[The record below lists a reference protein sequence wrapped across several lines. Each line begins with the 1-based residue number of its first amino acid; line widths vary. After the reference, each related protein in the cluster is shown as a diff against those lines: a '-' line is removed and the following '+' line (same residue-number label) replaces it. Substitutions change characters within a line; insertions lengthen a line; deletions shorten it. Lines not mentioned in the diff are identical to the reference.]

1 MNVSLTIRAALTAGV
16 AAGAFV
22 FASSAFADVP
32 AGCVK
37 GVDLATL
44 GPTSIVGHG
53 PHGEKAAS
61 PEVLKLSDAEA
72 EKVKAGH
79 FKVGISMQTV
89 NLDWSQLQVQGITDT
104 LKKYGVSVTG
114 VASAEYQV
122 DKQIADIENTIQQHP
137 DGIISIPVD
146 FTATAPTY
154 KKVSQAGIKLVFMNS
169 IPTGLKHP
177 EEYAAMVSADSQGN
191 GEIAAQILASCVAKD
206 GTIGL
211 VNFGVDYFS
220 TNERTKGV
228 REWMQKNRPDI
239 KMKQVDFTDPAKVS
253 QIAGDFLTANPDV
266 KGVFAVWDQPA
277 LDTLSAMRAQGI
289 NIPVTTVDLG
299 LQSAIEIAKGGPL
312 KATGSQRPYDQG
324 AAEAMAMMN
333 ALIGKETPAW
343 VGVQSLPVVQ
353 SNVLESYKTVFK
365 KDPPAELRDAG
376 RHRVGVLAGGR
387 HVADAARGLR
397 HLDRRAGD
405 EDLAG
410 DRVGHLHQHL
420 ALPQMRVDRDLRD
433 GLDRRDRDFRVEQR
447 LDDVV
452 DGVLGAPFRHRLLA
466 RVALADPAGEAGGG
480 GVLVAGGDLR
490 SAASPSRCPRPRSPH
505 ARPWPCRAAGRLRR
519 LPRRSRDSRRSGF
532 RPSSAPNPSGSNRPA
547 GPRRSCR
554 GGAARRACRSSRA
567 ARCSGRPARS
577 PRPAACRPACR

>member
-1 MNVSLTIRAALTAGV
+1 MMKYSTPSRSALTASV
-16 AAGAFV
+16 AAGVFV
-22 FASSAFADVP
+22 LCCSAGMADVP
-32 AGCVK
+32 STCVK

-44 GPTSIVGHG
+44 GPTSIVGQG

-61 PEVLKLSDAEA
+61 VDVLKLSDADA
-72 EKVKAGH
+72 DKVRAGH

-89 NLDWSQLQVQGITDT
+89 NLDWSQLQVAGITDT

-154 KKVSQAGIKLVFMNS
+154 KKVSQAGIKLVFMDS
-169 IPTGLKHP
+169 IPTGLEHP
-177 EEYAAMVSADSQGN
+177 KEYAAMISADSQGN
-191 GEIAAQILASCVAKD
+191 GQIAAQILASCVAQG

-228 REWMQKNRPDI
+228 REWMKKNRPDI
-239 KMKQVDFTDPAKVS
+239 QMKQVDFTDPAKVS

-277 LDTLSAMRAQGI
+277 LDTLTSMRVQSI
-289 NIPVTTVDLG
+289 NIPVSTVDLG

-324 AAEAMAMMN
+324 EAEALAMMN

-365 KDPPAELRDAG
+365 KDPPTELLDACN
-376 RHRVGVLAGGR
+376 
-387 HVADAARGLR
+387 
-397 HLDRRAGD
+397 
-405 EDLAG
+405 
-410 DRVGHLHQHL
+410 
-420 ALPQMRVDRDLRD
+420 
-433 GLDRRDRDFRVEQR
+433 
-447 LDDVV
+447 
-452 DGVLGAPFRHRLLA
+452 GAK
-466 RVALADPAGEAGGG
+466 
-480 GVLVAGGDLR
+480 
-490 SAASPSRCPRPRSPH
+490 
-505 ARPWPCRAAGRLRR
+505 
-519 LPRRSRDSRRSGF
+519 
-532 RPSSAPNPSGSNRPA
+532 
-547 GPRRSCR
+547 
-554 GGAARRACRSSRA
+554 
-567 ARCSGRPARS
+567 
-577 PRPAACRPACR
+577 PACN

>member
-1 MNVSLTIRAALTAGV
+1 MKHISGSGALAASMLMAASMIALTAV
-16 AAGAFV
+16 AARAQAP
-22 FASSAFADVP
+22 AS
-32 AGCVK
+32 CVT

-44 GPTSIVGHG
+44 GSTSIVGQG

-61 PEVLKLSDAEA
+61 PDDLKLTDAEA
-72 EKVKAGH
+72 AKIKAAH

-104 LKKYGVSVTG
+104 LNKYGVTVTG

-154 KKVSQAGIKLVFMNS
+154 KKVSQAGIKLVFMDS

-177 EEYAAMVSADSQGN
+177 DEYAAMISADSQGN
-191 GEIAAQILASCVAKD
+191 GQIAAQILASCMPQG

-228 REWMQKNRPDI
+228 SEWMKKNRPDI
-239 KMKQVDFTDPAKVS
+239 HLKQVDFTDPSKVS

-277 LDTLSAMRAQGI
+277 LDTLTSMRAQGV

-324 AAEAMAMMN
+324 VAEAMAMMN
-333 ALIGKETPAW
+333 ALVGKATPAW

-365 KDPPAELRDAG
+365 KDPPPEL
-376 RHRVGVLAGGR
+376 
-387 HVADAARGLR
+387 ADACKNAK
-397 HLDRRAGD
+397 
-405 EDLAG
+405 
-410 DRVGHLHQHL
+410 
-420 ALPQMRVDRDLRD
+420 
-433 GLDRRDRDFRVEQR
+433 
-447 LDDVV
+447 
-452 DGVLGAPFRHRLLA
+452 
-466 RVALADPAGEAGGG
+466 
-480 GVLVAGGDLR
+480 
-490 SAASPSRCPRPRSPH
+490 
-505 ARPWPCRAAGRLRR
+505 
-519 LPRRSRDSRRSGF
+519 
-532 RPSSAPNPSGSNRPA
+532 
-547 GPRRSCR
+547 
-554 GGAARRACRSSRA
+554 
-567 ARCSGRPARS
+567 
-577 PRPAACRPACR
+577 PACN

>member
-1 MNVSLTIRAALTAGV
+1 MRHMTGSKTLLTSAIALGAIALFPCASTAE
-16 AAGAFV
+16 
-22 FASSAFADVP
+22 VP
-32 AGCVK
+32 ASCVK

-44 GPTSIVGHG
+44 GPTSIVGQG

-61 PEVLKLSDAEA
+61 PDDLKLTEA
-72 EKVKAGH
+72 EGAKIKAGH

-104 LKKYGVSVTG
+104 LNKYGVAVTG

-154 KKVSQAGIKLVFMNS
+154 KKVSQAGIKLVFMDS

-177 EEYAAMVSADSQGN
+177 EEYAAMISADSQGN
-191 GEIAAQILASCVAKD
+191 GRIAAQILASCVAQG

-239 KMKQVDFTDPAKVS
+239 KMKQVDFTDPSKVS
-253 QIAGDFLTANPDV
+253 QIAGDFLTGNPDV

-277 LDTLSAMRAQGI
+277 LDTLTSMRAQSI
-289 NIPVTTVDLG
+289 DIPVTTVDLG

-324 AAEAMAMMN
+324 VAEAMAMMN
-333 ALIGKETPAW
+333 ALIGKTTPAW

-353 SNVLESYKTVFK
+353 SNVLESFKTVFK
-365 KDPPAELRDAG
+365 KDPPAEL
-376 RHRVGVLAGGR
+376 
-387 HVADAARGLR
+387 
-397 HLDRRAGD
+397 
-405 EDLAG
+405 
-410 DRVGHLHQHL
+410 
-420 ALPQMRVDRDLRD
+420 
-433 GLDRRDRDFRVEQR
+433 
-447 LDDVV
+447 
-452 DGVLGAPFRHRLLA
+452 LGACNNA
-466 RVALADPAGEAGGG
+466 K
-480 GVLVAGGDLR
+480 
-490 SAASPSRCPRPRSPH
+490 
-505 ARPWPCRAAGRLRR
+505 
-519 LPRRSRDSRRSGF
+519 
-532 RPSSAPNPSGSNRPA
+532 
-547 GPRRSCR
+547 
-554 GGAARRACRSSRA
+554 
-567 ARCSGRPARS
+567 
-577 PRPAACRPACR
+577 PACN

>member
-1 MNVSLTIRAALTAGV
+1 MMKYSTPSRSALTASV
-16 AAGAFV
+16 AAGVFV
-22 FASSAFADVP
+22 LCCSAGMADVP
-32 AGCVK
+32 STCVK

-44 GPTSIVGHG
+44 GPTSIVGQG

-61 PEVLKLSDAEA
+61 VDVLKLSDADA
-72 EKVKAGH
+72 DKVRAGH

-89 NLDWSQLQVQGITDT
+89 NLDWSQLQVAGITDT

-154 KKVSQAGIKLVFMNS
+154 KKVSQAGIKLVFMDS
-169 IPTGLKHP
+169 IPTGLEHP
-177 EEYAAMVSADSQGN
+177 KEYAAMISADSQGN
-191 GEIAAQILASCVAKD
+191 GQIAAQILASCVAQG

-228 REWMQKNRPDI
+228 REWMKKNRPDI
-239 KMKQVDFTDPAKVS
+239 QMKQVDFTDPAKVS

-277 LDTLSAMRAQGI
+277 LDTLTSMRAQSI
-289 NIPVTTVDLG
+289 NIPVSTVDLG

-324 AAEAMAMMN
+324 EAEALAMMN

-365 KDPPAELRDAG
+365 KDPPTELLDACN
-376 RHRVGVLAGGR
+376 
-387 HVADAARGLR
+387 
-397 HLDRRAGD
+397 
-405 EDLAG
+405 
-410 DRVGHLHQHL
+410 
-420 ALPQMRVDRDLRD
+420 
-433 GLDRRDRDFRVEQR
+433 
-447 LDDVV
+447 
-452 DGVLGAPFRHRLLA
+452 GAK
-466 RVALADPAGEAGGG
+466 
-480 GVLVAGGDLR
+480 
-490 SAASPSRCPRPRSPH
+490 
-505 ARPWPCRAAGRLRR
+505 
-519 LPRRSRDSRRSGF
+519 
-532 RPSSAPNPSGSNRPA
+532 
-547 GPRRSCR
+547 
-554 GGAARRACRSSRA
+554 
-567 ARCSGRPARS
+567 
-577 PRPAACRPACR
+577 PACN

>member
-1 MNVSLTIRAALTAGV
+1 MRKGQGVGSMRVVTPLKSALACSAAIGALALLTSAALAQT
-16 AAGAFV
+16 
-22 FASSAFADVP
+22 P
-32 AGCVK
+32 AGCVT
-37 GVDLATL
+37 GVDLAAL
-44 GPTSIVGHG
+44 GPTSIVGQG

-61 PEVLKLSDAEA
+61 PEVLKLSDADA

-79 FKVGISMQTV
+79 FKVGVSMQTV

-154 KKVSQAGIKLVFMNS
+154 KKVSQAGIKLVFMDS

-177 EEYAAMVSADSQGN
+177 EEYAAMISADSQGN
-191 GEIAAQILASCVAKD
+191 GQIAAQILASCMPQG

-228 REWMQKNRPDI
+228 GEWMKKNRPDI
-239 KMKQVDFTDPAKVS
+239 QMKQVDFTDPTKVS
-253 QIAGDFLTANPDV
+253 QIAGDFLTGNPDV
-266 KGVFAVWDQPA
+266 QGVYAVWDQPA
-277 LDTLSAMRAQGI
+277 LDTLSSMRAQGI
-289 NIPVTTVDLG
+289 DIPVTTVDLG

-343 VGVQSLPVVQ
+343 IGVQSLPVVQ

-365 KDPPAELRDAG
+365 KDPPAELTDACN
-376 RHRVGVLAGGR
+376 
-387 HVADAARGLR
+387 AAK
-397 HLDRRAGD
+397 
-405 EDLAG
+405 
-410 DRVGHLHQHL
+410 
-420 ALPQMRVDRDLRD
+420 
-433 GLDRRDRDFRVEQR
+433 
-447 LDDVV
+447 
-452 DGVLGAPFRHRLLA
+452 
-466 RVALADPAGEAGGG
+466 
-480 GVLVAGGDLR
+480 
-490 SAASPSRCPRPRSPH
+490 
-505 ARPWPCRAAGRLRR
+505 
-519 LPRRSRDSRRSGF
+519 
-532 RPSSAPNPSGSNRPA
+532 
-547 GPRRSCR
+547 
-554 GGAARRACRSSRA
+554 
-567 ARCSGRPARS
+567 
-577 PRPAACRPACR
+577 PACN

>member
-1 MNVSLTIRAALTAGV
+1 MKHISGSGALAASILMAASMIALIPV
-16 AAGAFV
+16 AARAQTS
-22 FASSAFADVP
+22 AS
-32 AGCVK
+32 CVT

-44 GPTSIVGHG
+44 GSTSIVGQG

-61 PEVLKLSDAEA
+61 PDDLKLTDAEA
-72 EKVKAGH
+72 AKIKAGH

-104 LKKYGVSVTG
+104 LSKYGVTVTG

-154 KKVSQAGIKLVFMNS
+154 KKVSQAGIKLVFMDS

-177 EEYAAMVSADSQGN
+177 EEYAAMISADSQGN
-191 GEIAAQILASCVAKD
+191 GQIAAQILASCMPQG

-228 REWMQKNRPDI
+228 SEWIKKNRPDI
-239 KMKQVDFTDPAKVS
+239 HLKQVDFTDPSKVS

-277 LDTLSAMRAQGI
+277 LDTLTSMRAQGV

-324 AAEAMAMMN
+324 VAEAMAMMN
-333 ALIGKETPAW
+333 ALVGKATPAW

-365 KDPPAELRDAG
+365 KDPPPEL
-376 RHRVGVLAGGR
+376 
-387 HVADAARGLR
+387 ADACK
-397 HLDRRAGD
+397 
-405 EDLAG
+405 
-410 DRVGHLHQHL
+410 
-420 ALPQMRVDRDLRD
+420 
-433 GLDRRDRDFRVEQR
+433 
-447 LDDVV
+447 
-452 DGVLGAPFRHRLLA
+452 
-466 RVALADPAGEAGGG
+466 
-480 GVLVAGGDLR
+480 
-490 SAASPSRCPRPRSPH
+490 SAK
-505 ARPWPCRAAGRLRR
+505 
-519 LPRRSRDSRRSGF
+519 
-532 RPSSAPNPSGSNRPA
+532 
-547 GPRRSCR
+547 
-554 GGAARRACRSSRA
+554 
-567 ARCSGRPARS
+567 
-577 PRPAACRPACR
+577 PACN

>member
-1 MNVSLTIRAALTAGV
+1 MTSEEGKEMIMNLSVTIRVALSVSAAV
-16 AAGAFV
+16 GALAY
-22 FASSAFADVP
+22 ASSAFADAP
-32 AGCVK
+32 ASCVK

-44 GPTSIVGHG
+44 GPTSIVGQG

-61 PEVLKLSDAEA
+61 PEVLKLTDAEA

-154 KKVSQAGIKLVFMNS
+154 KKVSQAGIKLVFMDS
-169 IPTGLKHP
+169 IPTGLKQP
-177 EEYAAMVSADSQGN
+177 EEYAAMISADSQGN
-191 GEIAAQILASCVAKD
+191 

-277 LDTLSAMRAQGI
+277 LDTLSSMRAQGI

-365 KDPPAELRDAG
+365 KDPPAELLDAC
-376 RHRVGVLAGGR
+376 
-387 HVADAARGLR
+387 AA
-397 HLDRRAGD
+397 AK
-405 EDLAG
+405 
-410 DRVGHLHQHL
+410 
-420 ALPQMRVDRDLRD
+420 
-433 GLDRRDRDFRVEQR
+433 
-447 LDDVV
+447 
-452 DGVLGAPFRHRLLA
+452 
-466 RVALADPAGEAGGG
+466 
-480 GVLVAGGDLR
+480 
-490 SAASPSRCPRPRSPH
+490 
-505 ARPWPCRAAGRLRR
+505 
-519 LPRRSRDSRRSGF
+519 
-532 RPSSAPNPSGSNRPA
+532 PN
-547 GPRRSCR
+547 
-554 GGAARRACRSSRA
+554 
-567 ARCSGRPARS
+567 CS
-577 PRPAACRPACR
+577 